1 MAKISPGAPLF
12 FGALADS
19 GHIRQRKNGSYKM
32 VLKGVDE
39 INWFTDRPDRVEGK
53 WKPRQLQRKWN
64 SYFANGEPNAQA
76 GFKADD
82 AQEMLAF
89 EMFKPKIKKA
99 KMIFNIKSISD
110 AGEDLITALKG
121 KELDDISL
129 FIESETPGIPPCFP
143 TCEEADLKNFDMSGQ
158 YLYGDFPFAT
168 LTNANLSDSKLHG
181 ANLSD
186 ANLRGANLEQ
196 ADLDRANLRYAD
208 LTGADLTNAELFY
221 ADLSNAHLNGANLRY
236 ADLTYAGLSGAD
248 LNGANLRH
256 ADLNGANLL
265 ETIWGNTTCPDGT
278 NSNDPGNSTCG
289 F

>member
-1 MAKISPGAPLF
+1 MAKIPAGASLL

-82 AQEMLAF
+82 EQEMVAF
-89 EMFKPKIKKA
+89 EMFKPKIKKG

-110 AGEDLITALKG
+110 AGDDLITGLTN
-121 KELDDISL
+121 KELDDVSL
-129 FIESETPGIPPCFP
+129 FIDKASNRPACYPSCQG
-143 TCEEADLKNFDMSGQ
+143 ADLIG
-158 YLYGDFPFAT
+158 
-168 LTNANLSDSKLHG
+168 ANLYRADLAG

-186 ANLRGANLEQ
+186 ANLRGADLEQ
-196 ADLDRANLRYAD
+196 AGLFIANFRDAD
-208 LTGADLTNAELFY
+208 LTGADLRYAYLAY
-221 ADLSNAHLNGANLRY
+221 ASLRDVHMDDAVLRGADLYGADMDGAHLTDADLDGADLRDAVLIDATLAGANLT
-236 ADLTYAGLSGAD
+236 DVLWK
-248 LNGANLRH
+248 N
-256 ADLNGANLL
+256 
-265 ETIWGNTTCPDGT
+265 TICPDGT